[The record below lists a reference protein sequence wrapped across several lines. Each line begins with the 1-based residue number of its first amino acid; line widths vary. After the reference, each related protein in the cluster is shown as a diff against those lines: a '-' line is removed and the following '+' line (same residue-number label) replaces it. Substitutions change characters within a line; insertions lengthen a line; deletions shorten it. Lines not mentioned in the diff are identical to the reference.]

1 MRSEPEAGRRFQR
14 EMSLK
19 GADPGSSEDDRD
31 NGHRAAGEL
40 GAGSRLRRRRRG
52 FELVGS
58 DRSSR
63 NDFVRVDSVH
73 QGDLDGRKGV
83 HEINLVDEVTQYEF
97 VGAVEAI
104 SERFLIP
111 VLAGLLDLFPFVIK
125 GFHADNG
132 SEYVNRKVAASTR
145 RTASPPPSPLS
156 AVATALRRLALR
168 KAPTASSPTISTN
181 SRIGPRHGTSP
192 FVQAH
197 FGIGIDWRGTH

>member
-1 MRSEPEAGRRFQR
+1 MIVTMATERLE
-14 EMSLK
+14 SLEQVRVFVE
-19 GADPGSSEDDRD
+19 GLD
-31 NGHRAAGEL
+31 
-40 GAGSRLRRRRRG
+40 
-52 FELVGS
+52 FVGS

-97 VGAVEAI
+97 VGAVEVI

-111 VLAGLLDLFPFVIK
+111 VLEGLLDLFPFVIK

-156 AVATALRRLALR
+156 AVARPSEDLLFESANGIIAHHLNQFPTRPQARNIALRSGSFRYW
-168 KAPTASSPTISTN
+168 N
-181 SRIGPRHGTSP
+181 
-192 FVQAH
+192 
-197 FGIGIDWRGTH
+197 